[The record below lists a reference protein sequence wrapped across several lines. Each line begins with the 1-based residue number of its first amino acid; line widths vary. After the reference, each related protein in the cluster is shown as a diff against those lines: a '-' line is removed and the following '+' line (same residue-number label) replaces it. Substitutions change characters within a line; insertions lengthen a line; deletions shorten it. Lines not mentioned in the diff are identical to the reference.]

1 MMVEDV
7 TIVVTI
13 GCIPIIGLKG
23 TGLIYTAKARLLL
36 KKQLLNWI
44 LYETFNFHVVP

>member
-23 TGLIYTAKARLLL
+23 TGLIYTAKTRLL
-36 KKQLLNWI
+36 KEQLLNWI
-44 LYETFNFHVVP
+44 SYETFNFHVVP

>member
-13 GCIPIIGLKG
+13 VCISIIGFKG
-23 TGLIYTAKARLLL
+23 TGLMYTTKAKLL
-36 KKQLLNWI
+36 KKQLLNLI
-44 LYETFNFHVVP
+44 LYETFNFNMVP

>member
-13 GCIPIIGLKG
+13 VCIPIIGLKG
-23 TGLIYTAKARLLL
+23 TGLMYTAKARLL
-36 KKQLLNWI
+36 KEQLLNWI

>member
-13 GCIPIIGLKG
+13 VCISIIGFKG
-23 TGLIYTAKARLLL
+23 TGLMSTTKAKLL
-36 KKQLLNWI
+36 KKQRLQDI
-44 LYETFNFHVVP
+44 FYETFNFMVYVL